1 VLAQTR
7 APAAGAFE
15 PEYEP
20 ARRNEVLSPVL
31 KLGIASRGRGDRQL
45 CEQLPDLVERDR
57 VAALLVVSTPTAII
71 VFSSS
76 LVMWRPSDRAVL
88 SDVQASMKSRRH
100 PWTTAG
106 DRSLRGH

>member
-20 ARRNEVLSPVL
+20 ARLDEVLSPVL
-31 KLGIASRGRGDRQL
+31 QLGIASRGRGDREL

-57 VAALLVVSTPTAII
+57 VVALLVGVDPDCDHRLLPI
-71 VFSSS
+71 VGD
-76 LVMWRPSDRAVL
+76 VEAVGQ
-88 SDVQASMKSRRH
+88 SCVE
-100 PWTTAG
+100 
-106 DRSLRGH
+106 